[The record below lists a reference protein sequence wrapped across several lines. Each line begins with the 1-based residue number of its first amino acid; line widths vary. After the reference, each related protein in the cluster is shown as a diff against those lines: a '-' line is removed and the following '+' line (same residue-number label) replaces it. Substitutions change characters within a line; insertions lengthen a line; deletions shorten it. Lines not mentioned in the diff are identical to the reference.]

1 LGDSMK
7 LKKIAVLIAV
17 AGMSA
22 PAFATNGMNMEGYGP
37 IATGMGGASFAY
49 DNGTA
54 AVINNPATLGMMAS
68 GSSRLDVAVGG
79 LHPDVTARMPGMSVD
94 SGGDAYYMPAL
105 GYVRKDGKLTYG
117 VAVFAQGGMGTEY
130 SSSSFMA
137 AGSGK
142 DARSEL
148 GVGRLIFPLAYDV
161 SPDFTVGGSIDFVW
175 ATLDLK
181 MAASGAQ
188 LGGLVT
194 GGSGTLFNFLPGL
207 ALAPWA
213 RIDFSD
219 DNKYSGS
226 AKGTGWAGKLGF
238 TYRVNK
244 QLTVGAVYQ
253 SKTSLD
259 DLETGSTG
267 AAMTATG
274 GFADSG
280 KIKVKNFQWP
290 ETYGIGLSYQ
300 ATPQWQ
306 IAADVKQ
313 INWSGV
319 MKDFKMTY
327 VSAVMGGSVDFVLPQ
342 NWKDQTVL
350 HLGATYQMNDQ
361 LALRFG
367 LNTARN
373 PIPDTYLNA
382 LFPAIVK
389 DHYTFGV
396 GYKFSK
402 ASELNGSLVYAPK
415 VTQTAGAGITNDHSQ
430 TNWQIMYSHRF

>member
-1 LGDSMK
+1 MK
-7 LKKIAVLIAV
+7 LKKIAALLAV
-17 AGMSA
+17 AGISA

-37 IATGMGGASFAY
+37 VATGMGGASFAF

-68 GSSRLDVAVGG
+68 GTSRLDVAVGG
-79 LHPDVTARMPGMSVD
+79 LHPDVTAKMAGMPD
-94 SGGDAYYMPAL
+94 AASGGDAYYMPAF

-137 AGSGK
+137 VGSGK

-181 MAASGAQ
+181 MAATGAQ
-188 LGGLVT
+188 LSGLVT
-194 GGSGTLFNFLPGL
+194 GASGVIAGNL
-207 ALAPWA
+207 APLGGAPWA

-244 QLTVGAVYQ
+244 QFTVGAVYQ

-267 AAMTATG
+267 AAMTADG

-280 KIKVKNFQWP
+280 KIIVRNFQWP
-290 ETYGIGLSYQ
+290 ETYGIGLAFQ
-300 ATPQWQ
+300 ATPQWL

-327 VSAVMGGSVDFVLPQ
+327 VSAGMGGSVDFALPQ
-342 NWKDQTVL
+342 NWRDQTVL
-350 HLGATYQMNDQ
+350 QLGATYQMNDQ

-373 PIPDTYLNA
+373 PVPDTYLNA

-415 VTQTAGAGITNDHSQ
+415 VTQTAGSGITNEHSQ
-430 TNWQIMYSHRF
+430 TNWQVMYTHRF

>member
-1 LGDSMK
+1 MK
-7 LKKIAVLIAV
+7 LKKIAALLAV

-54 AVINNPATLGMMAS
+54 AVINNPATLGFMAS

-79 LHPDVTARMPGMSVD
+79 LHPDVTARVPGASVG

-137 AGSGK
+137 LGSGK

-148 GVGRLIFPLAYDV
+148 GVGRLIFPVAYDV

-181 MAASGAQ
+181 MAATGAQ

-194 GGSGTLFNFLPGL
+194 SASGVLGGALGGL
-207 ALAPWA
+207 AGAPWA

-244 QLTVGAVYQ
+244 QFTVGAVYQ

-267 AAMTATG
+267 AAMTAFG

-280 KIKVKNFQWP
+280 KIFVRNFQWP
-290 ETYGIGLSYQ
+290 ETYGIGIAFQ
-300 ATPQWQ
+300 ATPQWL

-327 VSAVMGGSVDFVLPQ
+327 VSAVMGGSVDFALPQ

-350 HLGATYQMNDQ
+350 QLGATYQMNDA

-373 PIPDTYLNA
+373 PVPDTYLNA

-415 VTQTAGAGITNDHSQ
+415 VTQTAGSGVTNDHSQ
-430 TNWQIMYSHRF
+430 TNWQVMYSHRF